1 MSQKVKGVSNY
12 DMSEDGNDTARP
24 DCTCNVCSDYN
35 ARLDEAFQPKYL
47 NCNDEPLYRTAGDF
61 RSVYCD
67 NADVLYKKT
76 KDKRSKTGMAVCSV
90 RNKTP
95 KELIEHRN
103 KKQHYLRARGF
114 NKLIGRKFVKAS
126 TAQ

>member
-1 MSQKVKGVSNY
+1 MPQKIKGMSSY
-12 DMSEDGNDTARP
+12 FRSERP

-35 ARLDEAFQPKYL
+35 ARLDEVSQVKL
-47 NCNDEPLYRTAGDF
+47 DCNDEPLYRTAGDF

-126 TAQ
+126 TGKAAK

>member
-1 MSQKVKGVSNY
+1 MSQKIKG
-12 DMSEDGNDTARP
+12 MSSYFRSERP

-35 ARLDEAFQPKYL
+35 ARLDEASQVKL
-47 NCNDEPLYRTAGDF
+47 DCNDEPLYRTAGDF

-126 TAQ
+126 TAK